1 MSAAI
6 GIIMVTA
13 LAVAVVTDI
22 RGRRIPNWLTI
33 SVAVIGLA
41 IRAFSQGGSGAVA
54 SFEGWALAVAV
65 LVLPFLLGWLG
76 AGDVKL
82 MAALGAL
89 QGPEFVLATCVFTAL
104 FGGVV
109 VAVPLVRERKL
120 QLALTHLLFAWWVP
134 ATPDAS
140 LLAHHRTPYA
150 PAIALG
156 ALAALIAVPLS

>member
-1 MSAAI
+1 MPAAI
-6 GIIMVTA
+6 GIIMVTT

-22 RGRRIPNWLTI
+22 RSRRIPNWLTI
-33 SVAVIGLA
+33 TVAVTGLA
-41 IRAFSQGGSGAVA
+41 LHGLNQGGSGVLT
-54 SFEGWALAVAV
+54 SFEGWVLAVAV
-65 LVLPFLLGWLG
+65 LMFPFLLGWLG

-134 ATPDAS
+134 TTPEAA
-140 LLAHHRTPYA
+140 LLTHHRTPYA

-156 ALAALIAVPLS
+156 ALAALIAVP